1 MQLACPNNFQ
11 TEIQIWYDY
20 CMVWYSTDN
29 FIGKVDNTIKYEATD
44 LTYAPDPISYVESV
58 KLLMDS
64 LLYEANFLS
73 KKSFGVRKIQL
84 LNNPMLYGYFD
95 CTLDISAEDCTT
107 CFTEAMRETELWCI
121 TRRDCWVLTPSF
133 NARFSR
139 DPVHVD
145 MVNAPLITDNRYYGG
160 SHSRGGF

>member
-1 MQLACPNNFQ
+1 MGCSSPVPITSRPRSKSGMTTA
-11 TEIQIWYDY
+11 WS
-20 CMVWYSTDN
+20 WYSTDN
-29 FIGKVDNTIKYEATD
+29 FIATD
-44 LTYAPDPISYVESV
+44 LTYAPDPVSYVESV

-84 LNNPMLYGYFD
+84 LNNQMLYGYFD
-95 CTLDISAEDCTT
+95 CTLNISAGDCTT

-139 DPVHVD
+139 VPSS
-145 MVNAPLITDNRYYGG
+145 Y
-160 SHSRGGF
+160 